1 MQGQLL
7 NRGGRSITCMLFVA
21 LGLVL
26 GFAQVANAGIAGHVV
41 ISEVQVA
48 GGTANDEFI
57 ELYNPTGSSV
67 DISSGSI
74 QYRGGTGTSYSRKNF
89 ETGNSVPAYG
99 FFLIAH
105 SSYDGAVNPD
115 MSHATFSLSA
125 TGGTVFLVND
135 KTTLTEAT
143 DGGSTV
149 VDKVAYGTGTAGY
162 LRPEGTEF
170 TPAPETHHS
179 LQRKINDT
187 INENGYGP
195 AWDSNDNSA
204 DFFIQDAPNP
214 TNSTQSAADPVPPL
228 PELPSIVLFAF
239 GLLVVA
245 MYMYRR
251 EAKRREGNG

>member
-1 MQGQLL
+1 MFVLL
-7 NRGGRSITCMLFVA
+7 LAMASVPMVNAEI
-21 LGLVL
+21 
-26 GFAQVANAGIAGHVV
+26 ANHVV
-41 ISEVQVA
+41 ISEMQTA

-57 ELYNPTGSSV
+57 ELYNPTSSDV
-67 DISSGSI
+67 DISSWSI
-74 QYRGGTGTSYSRKNF
+74 QSRGGEGTTYYKKNF
-89 ETGNSVPAYG
+89 ETENSVPAYG

-105 SSYDGAVNPD
+105 SSYDGSVIPD
-115 MSHATFSLSA
+115 MSHSTFSLSA

-170 TPAPETHHS
+170 TPAPEAHQS

-204 DFFIQDAPNP
+204 DFFIQALSNP
-214 TNSTQSAADPVPPL
+214 QNSTWTVEHRPLPPV
-228 PELPSIVLFAF
+228 PELPSIILFAI
-239 GLLVVA
+239 GLITLAGYVL
-245 MYMYRR
+245 YT
-251 EAKRREGNG
+251 KKK